1 MITERGIEVKP
12 EKVKA
17 IQSMSP
23 PGNLQEVQ
31 KLAERIAALSRFISK
46 AAHRSL
52 PFFRVLRKAKKFEW
66 DEECVKT
73 FDDLKNYLAELP
85 ILTNHQQDSNYTYT
99 AVEKLALALV
109 SIARRLRP
117 YFLSHPITFLTNRPL
132 GKIMTHAD
140 ISRRLV
146 KWATKLG
153 EYDIKYGPRTAIKAQ
168 ALADFL
174 IETLHVKVEDLWKV
188 YVDGSSTGE
197 GSGVGVLLISPKGD
211 EVKLAVRLDF
221 RASNNETEYEAI
233 LAGLRAARQVGAAR
247 VHIFSDSQLVANQM
261 NGSYDVKNERLMEYV
276 KAIEV
281 AKELFTELVFKQI
294 PREENEGADT
304 LAKMA
309 ISLHIWKSRDVVVQV
324 ELSSY
329 SNSSPPELEDND

>member
-1 MITERGIEVKP
+1 
-12 EKVKA
+12 
-17 IQSMSP
+17 
-23 PGNLQEVQ
+23 
-31 KLAERIAALSRFISK
+31 
-46 AAHRSL
+46 
-52 PFFRVLRKAKKFEW
+52 
-66 DEECVKT
+66 
-73 FDDLKNYLAELP
+73 
-85 ILTNHQQDSNYTYT
+85 
-99 AVEKLALALV
+99 
-109 SIARRLRP
+109 
-117 YFLSHPITFLTNRPL
+117 
-132 GKIMTHAD
+132 MTHAD

-146 KWATKLG
+146 KWTTELG

-197 GSGVGVLLISPKGD
+197 GSGVRVLLIFPKGD

-221 RASNNETEYEAI
+221 RASNNGTEYEAI
-233 LAGLRAARQVGAAR
+233 LAGLRAARQVRAAR

-276 KAIEV
+276 KSIEA

-294 PREENEGADT
+294 PREENEGAVT